1 VHLTYLQL
9 IEKAVSNGGVI
20 ITKDGQSLI
29 LMVPITKLRKE
40 RKFGTAK
47 GLINMSD
54 DFDQPL
60 DDLKEYM

>member
-9 IEKAVSNGGVI
+9 IEKAARNGGVI